1 LVRRADLL
9 GLRRHMGRLA
19 RVTLGRQLESRLL
32 PPIDWSHTKAVSG
45 SPATEGIFLNVRG
58 REKGG
63 IVEPGEAYETL
74 REQLMAELSA
84 LRDPATGQPVVTAVH
99 RREDI
104 YEGSFLDFLPD
115 LVFDL
120 GDGPYLA
127 SDALVASQVLEALP
141 GDYLQGRHRAN
152 GVFAAVGPGIREGQR
167 IEGARIIDVA
177 PTVLYSLGLP
187 IPEDMD
193 GRPMLEIF
201 HEEYTAGHPV
211 EYAAPELPEE
221 PIPEPTYDE
230 EDAAEMERRLRGLGY
245 VS

>member
-1 LVRRADLL
+1 
-9 GLRRHMGRLA
+9 MGRLA
-19 RVTLGRQLESRLL
+19 RVTLGRQLESKLV
-32 PPIDWSHTKAVSG
+32 PPIDWSRTKAVSG
-45 SPATEGIFLNVRG
+45 SPATEGIFLNVTG
-58 REKGG
+58 REREG
-63 IVEPGEAYETL
+63 IVEPGQAYEAL
-74 REQLMAELSA
+74 REQLIADLSA
-84 LRDPATGQPVVTAVH
+84 LRDPESGGAVVTAVH

-104 YEGSFLDFLPD
+104 YEGPFLDLLPD

-127 SDALVASQVLEALP
+127 SDALVASQVLEPLP
-141 GDYLQGRHRAN
+141 GDYLQGRHRSK
-152 GVFAAVGPGIREGQR
+152 GVFAAVGPGIGEGQR

-201 HEEYTAGHPV
+201 DEEYRARHPV
-211 EYAAPELPEE
+211 EYASPELPEG
-221 PIPEPTYDE
+221 PAPEPTYDE